1 MMTLAAKLESSCV
14 ISQRRCKAKRY
25 GIKSSKNRWIGF
37 VIFLAMA
44 LFTIV
49 TKIINKGD
57 KGTLTDTFL
66 NYSIYCIIA
75 KLAITFVLKFMDN
88 SVFSLNHN
96 RIYGIIKFCG
106 NVANVLVFFFTMVA
120 YINKC
125 IGYWNLFAEQYA
137 LSKNTTYEIYGLNV
151 DWIYEVKT
159 LKLKDDELGFFF
171 FFESFIPN
179 EPFMHLVTF
188 ALCAITI
195 ITFVPTF
202 LYFLVVIAKSIIYII
217 AFNYLLPIVILI
229 FILPVL
235 HIIIWLKLLFR
246 PLPSFRYV
254 YFDETDKNYVFEE
267 RRKLTGRY
275 NRTAWFF
282 RNFILMLPITVIVLI
297 SATFYS
303 LIIYTSYKYNYGI
316 DFSLIMKQMINDYPI
331 IANVLR
337 IFL

>member
-1 MMTLAAKLESSCV
+1 MMTLAAKLESSYV
-14 ISQRRCKAKRY
+14 VSQKRIKAKRY

-96 RIYGIIKFCG
+96 RIYGIFKFFG

-120 YINKC
+120 YINKS

-137 LSKNTTYEIYGLNV
+137 VNKNTAYKTNGLNV
-151 DWIYEVKT
+151 DWIYEVKI
-159 LKLKDDELGFFF
+159 LELKDDELGFFF
-171 FFESFIPN
+171 FFESFLRN
-179 EPFMHLVTF
+179 EPLMHLLTY
-188 ALCAITI
+188 ALCAVTI

-202 LYFLVVIAKSIIYII
+202 LYFLAMILKSLLYLIS
-217 AFNYLLPIVILI
+217 FNYLLPLVILL

-246 PLPSFRYV
+246 PLPTFRYV
-254 YFDETDKNYVFEE
+254 YFDESDKDYVFEE
-267 RRKLTGRY
+267 RRKLTGGY
-275 NRTAWFF
+275 NKVAWFF
-282 RNFILMLPITVIVLI
+282 RNFILVLPLTVIVLI

-303 LIIYTSYKYNYGI
+303 LIIYTSYKYNYGT

-331 IANVLR
+331 IYNILS
-337 IFL
+337 IFS

>member
-1 MMTLAAKLESSCV
+1 MMTLAAKLESSYV
-14 ISQRRCKAKRY
+14 VSQRRYKAKRY
-25 GIKSSKNRWIGF
+25 GIKSSKKRWVGF
-37 VIFLAMA
+37 VIFLVMA

-75 KLAITFVLKFMDN
+75 KLAITFVLKFMDK

-96 RIYGIIKFCG
+96 HIYGFFKFFG

-120 YINKC
+120 YINKS

-137 LSKNTTYEIYGLNV
+137 VDKNITYEIYGLNV
-151 DWIYEVKT
+151 DWIYEVNV

-171 FFESFIPN
+171 FFEAFIPN
-179 EPFMHLVTF
+179 EPLMHLLTYV
-188 ALCAITI
+188 LCAFTI
-195 ITFVPTF
+195 ITFIPTF
-202 LYFLVVIAKSIIYII
+202 LYFLGVILNMIYII
-217 AFNYLLPIVILI
+217 VFNYLLPIIVLI

-235 HIIIWLKLLFR
+235 HIILWLKLLFR
-246 PLPSFRYV
+246 PLPTFRYV
-254 YFDETDKNYVFEE
+254 HFDENDNDYVFEE
-267 RRKLTGRY
+267 RRKLTGKY

-282 RNFILMLPITVIVLI
+282 KNFILMLPITIVVLI

-303 LIIYTSYKYNYGI
+303 LIIYTSYKYNYGT
-316 DFSLIMKQMINDYPI
+316 DLSLIMKQMINDYPI
-331 IANVLR
+331 ISNILS
-337 IFL
+337 IFS